1 MKKFFRL
8 IAVLLIAVIVM
19 FPTVSWAADQW
30 GIGIGSG
37 GVSGVYSGNSG
48 SFGFNVGNSGGIG
61 SGGWNPGNLSG
72 FGLPEG
78 SITGI
83 IINILDWLLFIFGL
97 LGIIGFLISGVMY
110 ILASGNDDMIEKA
123 KAGMKYS
130 IIGVL
135 VGLSGVVIIRAIDAI
150 LATGYTI

>member
-1 MKKFFRL
+1 MKKFFRVVSVFAL
-8 IAVLLIAVIVM
+8 AVAMM
-19 FPTVSWAADQW
+19 FPAVSLAADQW
-30 GIGIGSG
+30 GFGIGSG
-37 GVSGVYSGNSG
+37 GVSGGYSGSSG
-48 SFGFNVGNSGGIG
+48 SFGFNVGNSSGIG
-61 SGGWNPGNLSG
+61 SGWNPGNLSG

-83 IINILDWLLFIFGL
+83 IVNILDWLLFIFGL
-97 LGIIGFLISGVMY
+97 LGIIGFLISGIMY

-123 KAGMKYS
+123 KSGMKFS

>member
-1 MKKFFRL
+1 
-8 IAVLLIAVIVM
+8 
-19 FPTVSWAADQW
+19 
-30 GIGIGSG
+30 GS
-37 GVSGVYSGNSG
+37 SGY
-48 SFGFNVGNSGGIG
+48 FGFGVGSSSGMS
-61 SGGWNPGNLSG
+61 SGGWSPGNLSG

-83 IINILDWLLFIFGL
+83 IVNILDWLLLIFGL
-97 LGIIGFLISGVMY
+97 LGIIGFLISGIMY

-123 KAGMKYS
+123 KSGMKYS

>member
-1 MKKFFRL
+1 MSPA
-8 IAVLLIAVIVM
+8 I
-19 FPTVSWAADQW
+19 SSAADQF
-30 GIGIGSG
+30 GVSIGSG
-37 GVSGVYSGNSG
+37 GVSGMYSGSNG
-48 SFGFNVGNSGGIG
+48 YFGFGVGDSSGVGG
-61 SGGWNPGNLSG
+61 GGGWSPGNLTG

-83 IINILDWLLFIFGL
+83 IVNILDWLLLIFGL
-97 LGIIGFLISGVMY
+97 LGIIGFLISGIMY

-123 KAGMKYS
+123 KSGMKFS